1 MKTHASRQFQ
11 ENIDQYKMPE
21 SLKTSKKGHYRVG
34 YEATTGNN
42 TDIGKK
48 TEGYKVRE
56 LASLGKLPS
65 QVKNS
70 ATLGIFY

>member
-21 SLKTSKKGHYRVG
+21 ALKTSKKGHYRVG

-48 TEGYKVRE
+48 QRVNKVRE

>member
-21 SLKTSKKGHYRVG
+21 ALKTSKKGHYRVG
-34 YEATTGNN
+34 YEATTTGNN

-48 TEGYKVRE
+48 TEG
-56 LASLGKLPS
+56 
-65 QVKNS
+65 
-70 ATLGIFY
+70 